1 MNCHRLM
8 IHRPRKKVKKMN
20 YYIADMH
27 LFCRSQVQEGG
38 TNYDGR
44 PFETLEEMHQ
54 YFLEHWNAK
63 VTNGDTVYILG
74 DVAFRGKNE
83 ELIALVARL
92 KGHKILVRGNH
103 DDLSDYRYAQL
114 FADIV
119 DYAEIKDVAEGKNY
133 KLVLSHY
140 PILFWKDQHRGAI
153 LLYGHTHQTAE
164 DTFFQNCIRQMNT
177 DETMQQRR
185 AGEKEI
191 RAINVGAMC
200 LYMFYEPRTLDELL
214 SNNSIAEEGRGG
226 KIISH
231 TKTERG
237 ASEVQKVIAVVPNDD
252 YTLTLTFGNGEV
264 RRLDIKRH
272 LSRGRVFDL
281 LMDMERFRRVY
292 INEDFHCVSWDI
304 DPNIDS
310 KQVWDNV
317 IDLCPDSC
325 YRDSV
330 PVDT

>member
-1 MNCHRLM
+1 M
-8 IHRPRKKVKKMN
+8 PQKEEEKVN

-38 TNYDGR
+38 INYDGR
-44 PFETLEEMHQ
+44 PFETLEEMYQ

-153 LLYGHTHQTAE
+153 LLYGHTHQTGE
-164 DTFFQNCIRQMNT
+164 DTFFQNCIRQMNA
-177 DETMQQRR
+177 DIVMRR
-185 AGEKEI
+185 HQTGGKEI

-200 LYMFYEPRTLDELL
+200 PYMFYEPRTLDELL
-214 SNNSIAEEGRGG
+214 SNNSIAEEGRGE
-226 KIISH
+226 KSISQP
-231 TKTERG
+231 KKERG

-264 RRLDIKRH
+264 RRLDIKTH
-272 LSRGRVFDL
+272 LSRGRVLDL

-292 INEDFHCVSWDI
+292 INEAFHCVSWDI

-330 PVDT
+330 PVDI